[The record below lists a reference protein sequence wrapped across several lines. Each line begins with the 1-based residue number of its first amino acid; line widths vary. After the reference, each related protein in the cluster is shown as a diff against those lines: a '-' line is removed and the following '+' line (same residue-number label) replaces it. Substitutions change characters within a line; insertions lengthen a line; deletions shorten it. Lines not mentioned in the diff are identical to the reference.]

1 MAIPAIAGLVAK
13 AATGSRAMKAGDLA
27 YNARR
32 RYARQA
38 ERYAKEARGAS
49 GIEKGRLETLARS
62 NLERAISTYED
73 PSKAKG
79 SKLIRDLT
87 EELKPQIPTRNLGEG
102 IRSQLIA
109 ESFAA
114 KVEVR
119 TDDSIRRE
127 LEAEEILSTDIGNR
141 VYGALVDI
149 WKDSDY
155 ADRNQAIM
163 DYFGAESMAD
173 VLQAIEDAGI
183 DLYEDPES
191 MEKYQEIRTA
201 ISERFV

>member
-1 MAIPAIAGLVAK
+1 MAIPAIVGLAAK
-13 AATGSRAMKAGDLA
+13 AAAGSRARKAGDAA

-49 GIEKGRLETLARS
+49 GVEKGRLETLARS
-62 NLERAISTYED
+62 NLERALATYQN

-79 SKLIRDLT
+79 SKLIRDLAR
-87 EELKPQIPTRNLGEG
+87 ELNPRVPTRKISEG
-102 IRSQLIA
+102 ALSQLIA

-114 KVEVR
+114 KDEVR
-119 TDDSIRRE
+119 DDDAIRRE
-127 LEAEEILSTDIGNR
+127 LEAEDILSSDIGNR
-141 VYGALVDI
+141 IYGALVDI

-163 DYFGAESMAD
+163 DYFRVDSMAD
-173 VLQAIEDAGI
+173 VIEAIEDAGI
-183 DLYEDPES
+183 DLYADPED
-191 MEKYQEIRTA
+191 MERYQEIRTA
-201 ISERFV
+201 ISERFA

>member
-27 YNARR
+27 WNARR

-38 ERYAKEARGAS
+38 ERYAKQAKGAS
-49 GIEKGRLETLARS
+49 GIEKSRLENLAS
-62 NLERAISTYED
+62 SALEKALQTYED
-73 PSKAKG
+73 PSKAK
-79 SKLIRDLT
+79 SSMITNLAK
-87 EELKPQIPTRNLGEG
+87 ELDVRIPTRKPSEKR
-102 IRSQLIA
+102 RSKAIE
-109 ESFAA
+109 ESEELAL
-114 KVEVR
+114 ESSLS
-119 TDDSIRRE
+119 DDETRRE
-127 LEAEEILSTDIGNR
+127 LEAQSILSSDIGNR
-141 VYGALVDI
+141 IYGALVDI

-163 DYFGAESMAD
+163 DYFGAENMAD

-183 DLYEDPES
+183 DLYVDPES
-191 MEKYQEIRTA
+191 MERYQEIRTA

>member
-27 YNARR
+27 WNARR

-38 ERYAKEARGAS
+38 ERYAKRARGAS
-49 GIEKGRLETLARS
+49 GIEKSRLENLAS
-62 NLERAISTYED
+62 SALEKALQTYED
-73 PSKAKG
+73 PSKAK
-79 SKLIRDLT
+79 SSMITDLAK
-87 EELKPQIPTRNLGEG
+87 ELDVRIPTRKPSEKRRSKAIGE
-102 IRSQLIA
+102 SEELA
-109 ESFAA
+109 LESSLS
-114 KVEVR
+114 
-119 TDDSIRRE
+119 DDETRRE
-127 LEAEEILSTDIGNR
+127 LEAQSILSSDIGNR

-163 DYFGAESMAD
+163 DYFGADSMAD

-183 DLYEDPES
+183 DLYADPES
-191 MEKYQEIRTA
+191 MERYQEVRTA
-201 ISERFV
+201 ISERFA

>member
-27 YNARR
+27 WNARR

-38 ERYAKEARGAS
+38 ERYAKQARGAS
-49 GIEKGRLETLARS
+49 GIEKSRLENLAS
-62 NLERAISTYED
+62 SALEKALQTYED
-73 PSKAKG
+73 PSKAK
-79 SKLIRDLT
+79 SRMITDLAK
-87 EELKPQIPTRNLGEG
+87 ELDVRIPTRKPSDKR
-102 IRSQLIA
+102 RSRAID
-109 ESFAA
+109 ESEELAL
-114 KVEVR
+114 ESSLS
-119 TDDSIRRE
+119 DDETRRE
-127 LEAEEILSTDIGNR
+127 LEAQSILSSDIGNR

-183 DLYEDPES
+183 DLYADPES
-191 MEKYQEIRTA
+191 MERYQDVRTA